1 MLRIKSREER
11 LEDKKDRLRGQVA
24 IGSDARAALDNKFL
38 VKWFESSEKQ
48 LLDKWASTP
57 VNGPAEIEVRENCH
71 STLQLLRGLRKS
83 LEMAAE
89 GGDRASRYLNEL
101 VSVKPGRVSIK
112 R

>member
-1 MLRIKSREER
+1 MRKQKTRAEM

-24 IGSDARAALDNKFL
+24 IGSDARTALDNKFL
-38 VKWFESSEKQ
+38 VNWFQSSEKQ
-48 LLDKWASTP
+48 LLDKWAATP
-57 VNGPAEIEVRENCH
+57 INGTAEIEVRENCH

-101 VSVKPGRVSIK
+101 VSVKPGRVSI
-112 R
+112 RR